1 MSIQRIDSLA
11 IHSSSE
17 PPILYNVELQP
28 DGSETLSVA
37 FSESDHSRRL
47 TLDPEFLELIDR
59 SIAER
64 KSRTE
69 GIYQEK

>member
-1 MSIQRIDSLA
+1 MSIQPIDAFA

-17 PPILYNVELQP
+17 TPILYNVELKP

-47 TLDPEFLELIDR
+47 TLDPEFLELIDQ

-69 GIYQEK
+69 GIYRKR

>member
-1 MSIQRIDSLA
+1 MSIQPIDAFA

-17 PPILYNVELQP
+17 TPILYNVELQP

-37 FSESDHSRRL
+37 FSESDPTRGL
-47 TLDPEFLELIDR
+47 TLDPHFLELIDQ

-69 GIYQEK
+69 GIYRKR

>member
-1 MSIQRIDSLA
+1 MSIQPIDAFA

-17 PPILYNVELQP
+17 TQILYNVELQP
-28 DGSETLSVA
+28 DGTETLSVA
-37 FSESDHSRRL
+37 YSESDHSRRL
-47 TLDPEFLELIDR
+47 TLDPHFLELIDQ

-69 GIYQEK
+69 GIYRKR

>member
-1 MSIQRIDSLA
+1 MSIQPIDA
-11 IHSSSE
+11 FVIHLSSE

-37 FSESDHSRRL
+37 YSESDPSRRL
-47 TLDPEFLELIDR
+47 TLDPHFLELIDQ

-69 GIYQEK
+69 GIYRKR